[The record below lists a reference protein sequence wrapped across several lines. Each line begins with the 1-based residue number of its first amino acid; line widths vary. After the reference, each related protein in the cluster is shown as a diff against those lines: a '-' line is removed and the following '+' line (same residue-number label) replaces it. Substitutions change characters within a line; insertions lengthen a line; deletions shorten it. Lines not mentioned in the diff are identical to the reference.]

1 MVCGI
6 LWFIDTYLD
15 RIVSEW
21 FKNLFIITYYM
32 DGYQQEQF
40 NWTAARR
47 FFVPLFLFLIL
58 MGYCACRIYI
68 EYKLKK
74 DQKAKKTKLETDILH
89 LLQDPEQGILSP
101 EYANIENE
109 LLKLRLDA
117 VRQKE
122 LYEKEAERKN
132 DLITYLAHDLKTPLA
147 SVIGYLNFLSEAQE
161 LPIEHRQKYTD
172 IALDKAYRL
181 EELINQFF
189 EITRF
194 NIQTIILQ
202 KERVNIHILLEQVA
216 DEFYPLVQKKDC
228 TIHLCVQDEQE
239 LYVDPDKFGRV
250 LNNVLKNA
258 VSYCYEQSEI
268 KITETTMEK
277 EMLIEIENQGNPIPK
292 EKLAM
297 IFDKFY
303 RVDEARST
311 QKGGAGLGLAIAK
324 EIMIAHDGDIQV
336 TSDYEKTVFTIRLP
350 LGKPS

>member
-1 MVCGI
+1 MFV
-6 LWFIDTYLD
+6 
-15 RIVSEW
+15 R
-21 FKNLFIITYYM
+21 TYYIN
-32 DGYQQEQF
+32 DYQQEQF
-40 NWTAARR
+40 DWTAARN
-47 FFVPLFLFLIL
+47 FFFPIFLFLIL
-58 MGYCACRIYI
+58 LGYSICRIYI
-68 EYKLKK
+68 DNRIKK
-74 DQKAKKTKLETDILH
+74 ERDIQGEALTKDILQ
-89 LLQDPEQGILSP
+89 LLQDPEHGTLP
-101 EYANIENE
+101 VEYAHIENE

-117 VRQKE
+117 IRQKE

-194 NIQTIILQ
+194 NLQSIILQ
-202 KERVNIHILLEQVA
+202 RERVNISILLEQLQ

-228 TIHLCVQDEQE
+228 TIQLYIEDERE

-258 VSYCYEQSEI
+258 VSYCYEHSEI
-268 KITETTMEK
+268 KITERIIKQTL
-277 EMLIEIENQGNPIPK
+277 LIEIENKGNPIPK
-292 EKLAM
+292 EKLHM

-303 RVDEARST
+303 RIDKTRST

-324 EIMIAHDGDIQV
+324 EIMLAHDGDI
-336 TSDYEKTVFTIRLP
+336 TAISDFDKTVFAIQMP
-350 LGKPS
+350 LYDPFRK